1 MNLHPFLRLCTHP
14 DVLSCCTSCALQPA
28 AVVQHPSRKSFLF
41 SRHPLH
47 PSQNPMQG
55 KIKGRG
61 TIVRVKPC
69 LHVGWDGTRL
79 GRCCAVGVKMHW
91 RQRLGHYVVVMAV
104 NASLERKP

>member
-14 DVLSCCTSCALQPA
+14 DVLSCCT
-28 AVVQHPSRKSFLF
+28 
-41 SRHPLH
+41 LH